1 MAQAQGVAELM
12 NSHRKQVRPLA
23 IWGGRENALEP
34 GPTPTPAPPGSPGE
48 RGILVQTSSPETL
61 RGGRGL
67 LCPDPLPES
76 SFPSSMGALIWWLV
90 SCSLVW

>member
-34 GPTPTPAPPGSPGE
+34 GSTPTP
-48 RGILVQTSSPETL
+48 GIPRKPRRKGPSGGRQETL
-61 RGGRGL
+61 RGGRSL
-67 LCPDPLPES
+67 LCADPLPES
-76 SFPSSMGALIWWLV
+76 SFPSSVGAL
-90 SCSLVW
+90 VW